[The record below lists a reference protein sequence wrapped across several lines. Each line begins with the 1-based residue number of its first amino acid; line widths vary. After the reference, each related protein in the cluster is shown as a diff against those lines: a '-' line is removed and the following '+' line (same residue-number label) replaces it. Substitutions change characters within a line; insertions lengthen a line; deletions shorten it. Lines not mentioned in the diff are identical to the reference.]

1 MAKEDIE
8 KEWEEVEGRVKKVK
22 RRLKERE
29 RERRKRIEKEGS
41 DSAQCNSTRPL
52 TSTGA

>member
-29 RERRKRIEKEGS
+29 RRKGIEREGP
-41 DSAQCNSTRPL
+41 DSTQCNSTRPL
-52 TSTGA
+52 TSVGA

>member
-1 MAKEDIE
+1 MGGSGRKSEEGE
-8 KEWEEVEGRVKKVK
+8 KKVEG
-22 RRLKERE
+22 E
-29 RERRKRIEKEGS
+29 RERRKGIEREGS

>member
-29 RERRKRIEKEGS
+29 REKEREGP

-52 TSTGA
+52 TSAGA